1 MRADKLVSV
10 QKKMD
15 MEAGYPSIV
24 AVKVPRRANV
34 FLGNVCAARM
44 WEMKEPDVLSYIYAS

>member
-1 MRADKLVSV
+1 MVSV